1 MYRCEA
7 DVFAPAEGSIWR
19 RPLLRGRADSPGSLA
34 QGMLHRDGPGTEES
48 SPSPL
53 TPGGPPLEMGRE
65 VRATKG
71 RPEEARTDAGAVL
84 QPNSTDEG
92 GEPQGSRKGRPRNPL
107 EGRGEQGDASVEGN
121 ISETQNSRNYVH
133 TYRQIN

>member
-1 MYRCEA
+1 MYRREA

-34 QGMLHRDGPGTEES
+34 QGRLHRDGPGTEES

-53 TPGGPPLEMGRE
+53 TPGGPPLEMDRE

-84 QPNSTDEG
+84 RPYSTDEG

-107 EGRGEQGDASVEGN
+107 EGRGKQAYESAERKH
-121 ISETQNSRNYVH
+121 SETLSSKRYVYRHQQNS
-133 TYRQIN
+133 